1 MDASHRDAIGEAGM
15 LPNKIVGLV
24 DKVIVGKKN
33 NEDTREL
40 EEEIDKIVYKLY
52 DLMEEEIRI
61 VENR

>member
-33 NEDTREL
+33 NEDTREWL
-40 EEEIDKIVYKLY
+40 GLLKIGI
-52 DLMEEEIRI
+52 EFI
-61 VENR
+61 

>member
-1 MDASHRDAIGEAGM
+1 M
-15 LPNKIVGLV
+15 
-24 DKVIVGKKN
+24 DKVIEGKKN